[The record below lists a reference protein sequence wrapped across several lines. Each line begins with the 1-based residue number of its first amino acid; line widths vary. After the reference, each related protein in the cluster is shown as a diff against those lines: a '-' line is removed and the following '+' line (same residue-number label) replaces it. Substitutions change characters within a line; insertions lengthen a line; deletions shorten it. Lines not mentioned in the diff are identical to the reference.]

1 MFSNQCIG
9 DLGYEATTSALVMA
23 GIFLSF
29 LVEYIGN
36 RIVLAKTKASADLS
50 LSEKKSAWLSTEVV
64 SVLVMELGILFHS
77 LRKFNLPKPTPQR
90 INTIQLSA

>member
-36 RIVLAKTKASADLS
+36 RVVLAKTKASADLS
-50 LSEKKSAWLSTEVV
+50 VSEKKNAWLSTEVF
-64 SVLVMELGILFHS
+64 SVLVMEVGILFHS
-77 LRKFNLPKPTPQR
+77 LRKFNPLILSTRNP
-90 INTIQLSA
+90 NTVQSLA

>member
-9 DLGYEATTSALVMA
+9 DLGYEATTSALAMA

-36 RIVLAKTKASADLS
+36 RVVLAKTRASADLS
-50 LSEKKSAWLSTEVV
+50 VAEKKNAWLSTEVF
-64 SVLVMELGILFHS
+64 SVLVMEVGILFHS
-77 LRKFNLPKPTPQR
+77 LRKLNSLTVNMR
-90 INTIQLSA
+90 S

>member
-9 DLGYEATTSALVMA
+9 DLGYEATTSALAMA

-36 RIVLAKTKASADLS
+36 RVVLAKTRASADLS
-50 LSEKKSAWLSTEVV
+50 VAEKKNAWLSTEVF
-64 SVLVMELGILFHS
+64 SVLVMEVGILFHS
-77 LRKFNLPKPTPQR
+77 LRKLNSLV
-90 INTIQLSA
+90 LST

>member
-1 MFSNQCIG
+1 
-9 DLGYEATTSALVMA
+9 MA

-36 RIVLAKTKASADLS
+36 RIVLAKTKAAAS
-50 LSEKKSAWLSTEVV
+50 LSVAQRKGAWLSTEVV

-77 LRKFNLPKPTPQR
+77 LCKFFHPST
-90 INTIQLSA
+90 TITFTNSIISDRFDSRCSR